1 MKTTRAQKRL
11 NQVINIAEL
20 FGGFAKEDTDPKTI
34 AKSWAIF
41 EGKLNRLAITMCN
54 DSNLAER
61 AGEDFN
67 DLKTRLQCKLPKLFK
82 NSEAFE
88 KALIVNSD
96 PRGYALKLDRQKMPE
111 NWYLL
116 PLDTDWGGDIILS
129 PED

>member
-54 DSNLAER
+54 DSKNAEQ
-61 AGEDFN
+61 AEKDFN
-67 DLKTRLQCKLPKLFK
+67 DLKIRLQCKLPKLFK

-88 KALIVNSD
+88 KAFIVNSD
-96 PRGYALKLDRQKMPE
+96 PRGYALKLDRRNLPE
-111 NWYLL
+111 NWYVLGL
-116 PLDTDWGGDIILS
+116 YNDWGGDIILS
-129 PED
+129 PEE